1 MAAKKLNSNRL
12 VALQFLVLV
21 LPVVLLLLVQTLAD
35 GRRAAALEFSRPL
48 RVNAQEARAQYKA
61 FFIGVTDAVDTGSLN
76 NSAYQALLACNT
88 ELQALVHS
96 GADPTLL
103 AGIIPQLNDLVRD
116 LPKNADLATLLKLR
130 DRMRNADEAT
140 QKIAVEFDSRDEA
153 VMRDAIKSAHTQQIA
168 VAIAIF
174 VTAIMTLWFVLA
186 AQRRLTE
193 RLLAD
198 QKIAEESL
206 RLKNALNNC
215 SAGIMVADPAGTIV
229 YANRSVAHQ
238 LRVASPDLVKKGSPL
253 EGLAMTSLSTH
264 QFDAVL
270 KGGRAE
276 FDIGNRTFLISSD
289 MVRAEDGREV
299 GLVLEWSDRTEQA
312 ALERE
317 VASIVEAAAHG
328 EFDRRISMSAQSGGQ
343 TNTGFYGP
351 LVSSINR
358 LLETAEANLDD
369 VGKMLEALAQGNL
382 TQRIKGDY
390 RGTFGKLTDYSNRTA
405 DRLEEIVGQIKSVA
419 EAIDAA
425 AGEIVG
431 GNADLSKRT
440 EEQLSD
446 VQSTAHSMAEMTEIV
461 RGTGDQARSAD
472 QLAAQADTVASNGG
486 EVVTQI
492 IRTMTDIS
500 AASLKISDIIGVIDG
515 LAFQTNILAL
525 NAAVEAARAGEHGR
539 GFAVV
544 AAEVR
549 NLAGR
554 SAEAARQIRTLI
566 GASVKT
572 VSAGTTLVNSAGTSM
587 ADIVAAIARVSAIVR
602 GIAQGSA
609 RQTEGVELVDRA
621 IARIDNASRQ
631 NAALVQHA
639 TEAAHSL
646 EMQAAL
652 LVDSV
657 AVFRLNAQSSE
668 LPSSPGVSL
677 NTKPMRAARS

>member
-1 MAAKKLNSNRL
+1 MTAGKFNSNRL
-12 VALQFLVLV
+12 VTLQFLVLV
-21 LPVVLLLLVQTLAD
+21 LPVVLLLVVQTVAD
-35 GRRAAALEFSRPL
+35 GRRAAALEYSRPL
-48 RVNAQEARAQYKA
+48 RVHSQEARAQYKT
-61 FFIGVTDAVDTGSLN
+61 FFIGVTDAVDTGALS
-76 NSAYQALLACNT
+76 SAAYQSLLTCNT
-88 ELQALVHS
+88 ELQALIQY
-96 GADPTLL
+96 GADPKLL
-103 AGIIPQLNDLVRD
+103 GDIVPRLNALVHD
-116 LPKNADLATLLKLR
+116 LPRNADLPTLLKLR
-130 DRMRNADEAT
+130 DRMREADVAT
-140 QKIAVEFDSRDEA
+140 QKLAAEFDARDEA
-153 VMRDAIKSAHTQQIA
+153 VMREAIRSARIQQII
-168 VAIAIF
+168 VAIAIV
-174 VTAIMTLWFVLA
+174 VTAIMTLWFVMA
-186 AQRRLTE
+186 AQRRLTA
-193 RLLAD
+193 RRVVD

-215 SAGIMVADPAGTIV
+215 SAGIMVADPAGVIV
-229 YANRSVAHQ
+229 YANRAVAQQ
-238 LRVASPDLVKKGSPL
+238 LHIATPDLVKEGAPL
-253 EGLAMTSLSTH
+253 EGLAMDSLSAH
-264 QFDAVL
+264 RFDAVM

-276 FDIGNRTFLISSD
+276 FDIGNRTFLISGD
-289 MVRAEDGREV
+289 LVRAEDGREV

-317 VASIVEAAAHG
+317 VASIVEAAARG
-328 EFDRRISMSAQSGGQ
+328 EFDRRIELSKKSGSQ
-343 TNTGFYGP
+343 TNTEFYAP

-369 VGKMLEALAQGNL
+369 VAKMLEALAQGNL

-419 EAIDAA
+419 EAINLAS
-425 AGEIVG
+425 GEIVG
-431 GNADLSKRT
+431 GNADLSKST
-440 EEQLSD
+440 EEQLAD
-446 VQSTAHSMAEMTEIV
+446 VQSTAHSMAEITEIV
-461 RGTGDQARSAD
+461 RGTGEQARSAD
-472 QLAAQADTVASNGG
+472 QLAAQADTVANSGG

-500 AASLKISDIIGVIDG
+500 AASVKISDIIGVIDG

-549 NLAGR
+549 SLAGR

-572 VSAGTTLVNSAGTSM
+572 VGAGTALVNSAGTSM
-587 ADIVAAIARVSAIVR
+587 SEIVAAIARVSAIVR

-609 RQTEGVELVDRA
+609 KQTDGVELVDRA
-621 IARIDNASRQ
+621 IARIDSASRQ
-631 NAALVQHA
+631 NAALVQLA

-657 AVFRLNAQSSE
+657 AVFRLNAPSSE
-668 LPSSPGVSL
+668 TGGAHLVSPDTRPL
-677 NTKPMRAARS
+677 RAANT